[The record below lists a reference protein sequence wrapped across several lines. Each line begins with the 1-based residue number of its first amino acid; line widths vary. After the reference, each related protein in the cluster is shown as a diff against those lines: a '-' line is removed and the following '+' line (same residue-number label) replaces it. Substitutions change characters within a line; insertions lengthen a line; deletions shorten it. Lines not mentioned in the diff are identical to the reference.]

1 MYYCLYETMYKN
13 NVYVYVCVCDY
24 TSAGVVQNVS
34 TYVNWTEV
42 NEM

>member
-13 NVYVYVCVCDY
+13 NVYVCVRDY
-24 TSAGVVQNVS
+24 TSPCVVQYIS